1 MENTQNTQS
10 TSLLSE
16 LPAPASVESVTPTNV
31 RRSPPWLGVVVGL
44 LFLLL
49 LGVWWN
55 THESIAMLRD
65 ETARQ
70 LVASADHF
78 QVELNAVQTDHDAQV
93 VLQEKVDLL
102 ETKLIAAQT
111 QTAALDAMYQ
121 DILRGRDERLLVEIE
136 QSIALAAQ
144 QLQLAGNVDAA
155 LIALQAADAR
165 LGGSVH
171 SRLLPVRRL
180 ILRDID
186 RLKALP
192 TADLAGLSL
201 KIDSVVAVVDS
212 LPLAYLQRPDPAA
225 KATARPTPT
234 LRPAPPTSTFSTSM
248 LEKFGKDLWQ
258 ELQQLIRI
266 ERINRDDPALLAPS
280 QTYFLRENLRLRLLS
295 ARLALLQRQSVPYKA
310 DLQLVQTMLEQYFDT
325 ESKPVQTV
333 LATMTRL
340 AATNPAPDL
349 PSLNETLTAV
359 RGVKMPNLA
368 GR

>member
-1 MENTQNTQS
+1 MDNTPN
-10 TSLLSE
+10 TSLPSE
-16 LPAPASVESVTPTNV
+16 PPTPTRVESESVMPTNV
-31 RRSPPWLGVVVGL
+31 RRSPSWLGGIVGI
-44 LFLLL
+44 LFLLV
-49 LGVWWN
+49 LGLWWN
-55 THESIAMLRD
+55 THERINTLRD

-70 LVASADHF
+70 LVASDDHF

-93 VLQEKVDLL
+93 VLQEKVELL
-102 ETKLIAAQT
+102 ETKLIAAQN

-121 DILRGRDERLLVEIE
+121 DILRGGDERLLLEIE
-136 QSIALAAQ
+136 QSITLATQ

-171 SRLLPVRRL
+171 ARLLPVRRL
-180 ILRDID
+180 IVRDIE

-201 KIDSVVAVVDS
+201 KIDGVVAVIDS
-212 LPLAYLQRPDPAA
+212 LPLAYLHRPDPTAA
-225 KATARPTPT
+225 KASAKPTPT
-234 LRPAPPTSTFSTSM
+234 LRPAPPTSAFSTSM

-295 ARLALLQRQSVPYKA
+295 ARLALLQRQSITYKT
-310 DLQLVQTMLEQYFDT
+310 DLQQVQAMLEQYFDT
-325 ESKPVQTV
+325 ESKPVQTALTTV
-333 LATMTRL
+333 SRL

-349 PSLNETLTAV
+349 PSLNETLAAV
-359 RGVKMPNLA
+359 RSVKMPNLA

>member
-1 MENTQNTQS
+1 
-10 TSLLSE
+10 
-16 LPAPASVESVTPTNV
+16 
-31 RRSPPWLGVVVGL
+31 
-44 LFLLL
+44 
-49 LGVWWN
+49 
-55 THESIAMLRD
+55 
-65 ETARQ
+65 
-70 LVASADHF
+70 
-78 QVELNAVQTDHDAQV
+78 
-93 VLQEKVDLL
+93 
-102 ETKLIAAQT
+102 
-111 QTAALDAMYQ
+111 
-121 DILRGRDERLLVEIE
+121 
-136 QSIALAAQ
+136 
-144 QLQLAGNVDAA
+144 LQLAGNVDAA

-310 DLQLVQTMLEQYFDT
+310 DLQQVQTMLEQYFDT

>member
-1 MENTQNTQS
+1 MENTQNPP
-10 TSLLSE
+10 LPSE
-16 LPAPASVESVTPTNV
+16 LPAPLPAESATPTQQ
-31 RRSPPWLGVVVGL
+31 RRSPPWLVAIVGF
-44 LFLLL
+44 LFLLV

-55 THESIAMLRD
+55 TSENITQLRD
-65 ETARQ
+65 ETARK
-70 LVASADHF
+70 LLASDDHF
-78 QVELNAVQTDHDAQV
+78 QVELNSVQTDHDAQV
-93 VLQEKVDLL
+93 VLQEKVDAL

-121 DILRGRDERLLVEIE
+121 DILRGRDERLLIEIE
-136 QSIALAAQ
+136 QSIALAVQ

-155 LIALQAADAR
+155 LIALQAAETR
-165 LGGSVH
+165 LGGTVH

-180 ILRDID
+180 LARDIE

-201 KIDSVVAVVDS
+201 KIDSLVAVVDS
-212 LPLAYLQRPDPAA
+212 LPLAYIHRPDPAA
-225 KATARPTPT
+225 KASAKPTPT
-234 LRPAPPTSTFSTSM
+234 LRPAPATSAFSTGM

-280 QTYFLRENLRLRLLS
+280 QAYFLRENLRLRLLS
-295 ARLALLQRQSVPYKA
+295 TRLALLQRQSIPYKA
-310 DLQLVQTMLEQYFDT
+310 DLQQVQTMLEQYFDT
-325 ESKPVQTV
+325 ESKPVQTA
-333 LATMTRL
+333 LATVSRL

-349 PSLNETLTAV
+349 PSLNETLAAV
-359 RGVKMPNLA
+359 RSVKMPNPA